1 MHGISTGNYT
11 SGALTAAGGV
21 ACWDSYNFF
30 SISDGS
36 ELTSGISQIAAGGNH
51 VCVLTTGGGV
61 KCWGSNEDGQ
71 VGDGTTVYQ
80 GAPVDVVGLT
90 SGVSAISAGNSHTC
104 ALTSSGA
111 VKCWGRNSVGQLG
124 DGTRVSRSTPV
135 SVVQMTSGV
144 TAISTGYDHTCAVIG
159 GAAKCWGNNTRGQ
172 LGNGM
177 TTLRLT
183 PIDVVGMQGDSSVDL
198 SIDSI
203 TPVQALESQA
213 FVKDKRTA
221 LKVVVRKRGYGSAK
235 GVTARVAYNSNFYT
249 DFCVGEGDNIDQT
262 THTLKKNYAGC
273 SCQAKTGSA
282 SLLVT
287 SCCLWWLKTPSVR
300 NLTPTGR

>member
-1 MHGISTGNYT
+1 
-11 SGALTAAGGV
+11 
-21 ACWDSYNFF
+21 
-30 SISDGS
+30 
-36 ELTSGISQIAAGGNH
+36 
-51 VCVLTTGGGV
+51 
-61 KCWGSNEDGQ
+61 
-71 VGDGTTVYQ
+71 
-80 GAPVDVVGLT
+80 
-90 SGVSAISAGNSHTC
+90 
-104 ALTSSGA
+104 
-111 VKCWGRNSVGQLG
+111 
-124 DGTRVSRSTPV
+124 
-135 SVVQMTSGV
+135 MTSGV

-221 LKVVVRKRGYGSAK
+221 LKVVVRKRGDGSAK

-249 DFCVGEGDNIDQT
+249 DFCVAEGDNIDQT

-273 SCQAKTGSA
+273 SCQANTGSA